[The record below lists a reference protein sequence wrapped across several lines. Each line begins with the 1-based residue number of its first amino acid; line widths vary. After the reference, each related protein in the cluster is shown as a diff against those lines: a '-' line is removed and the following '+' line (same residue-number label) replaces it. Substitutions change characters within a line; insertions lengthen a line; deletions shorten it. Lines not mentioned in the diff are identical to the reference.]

1 MRKYQSDMEEYKR
14 DKSEYDNFKS
24 TGSNNGNEDDY
35 VNNLLNSATRKSD
48 KHSKEEPKENDVQ
61 EIDYSGMSKNQL
73 KGYISQLQTKG
84 LVSIDES
91 SFHNIT
97 MSIKGCNY
105 LLDNTD
111 TDHEVIHEIKSN
123 AAIFD

>member
-1 MRKYQSDMEEYKR
+1 M
-14 DKSEYDNFKS
+14 N
-24 TGSNNGNEDDY
+24 TLNENELK
-35 VNNLLNSATRKSD
+35 VLSACKDAIVKETRCEFGRFD
-48 KHSKEEPKENDVQ
+48 FVVVE
-61 EIDYSGMSKNQL
+61 GMSKNQL